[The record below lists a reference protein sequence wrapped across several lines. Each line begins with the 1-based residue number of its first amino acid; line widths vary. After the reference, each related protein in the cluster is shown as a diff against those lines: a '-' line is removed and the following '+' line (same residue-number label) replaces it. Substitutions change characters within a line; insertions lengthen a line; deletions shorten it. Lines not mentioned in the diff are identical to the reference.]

1 LEYTL
6 IAQVV
11 AALLV
16 VIGLAGLLLPILPG
30 APIIFLGLLLAA
42 WAEDFQYLGLGSLTV
57 LGVLA
62 LLTYVVDFGASA
74 LGARRFGASPRAVV
88 GAGLGALVGIFFGL
102 PGILLGPF
110 LGATVGELSA
120 RRSLDAAT
128 RAGLGASIGLVLGAA
143 LKLSL
148 ALSMVGFYAFVRFA
162 SFS

>member
-1 LEYTL
+1 MEYTL

-102 PGILLGPF
+102 PGILFGPF